1 MINLLGQIVHT
12 IGEYHNFYYN
22 FLLDEMYIVIVSK
35 AFSLKGINIMHIILR
50 DKRKQTVQGY
60 HLSSI

>member
-1 MINLLGQIVHT
+1 MLNLLGQIVHT

-35 AFSLKGINIMHIILR
+35 AFSLKGMNILHIIYVT
-50 DKRKQTVQGY
+50 KESKQFKVT
-60 HLSSI
+60 I